1 MKVYSE
7 MAGSQVCTEIPILKS
22 PDLFYDKVR
31 SFLDAI
37 ITGGKSPVPSEQII
51 INQAIIDGIIK
62 SALIGKEIEI
72 NIPEV

>member
-1 MKVYSE
+1 MKIYSE

-22 PDLFYDKVR
+22 PDIFYEKLR

-37 ITGGKSPVPSEQII
+37 ITGGKSPVPSEQIV

-62 SALIGKEIEI
+62 SAQLGREIEI
-72 NIPEV
+72 EIPQI

>member
-1 MKVYSE
+1 

-22 PDLFYDKVR
+22 SDLFYDKVR

-37 ITGGKSPVPSEQII
+37 ITNGKAPVPSEQII

-62 SALIGKEIEI
+62 SAQLGKEIEI
-72 NIPEV
+72 TIPEV